1 MDTTFRTYNDYRRFC
16 RLAPLTS
23 FNDWPE
29 VTDTAV
35 RNRVAELYKNINEVG
50 NRGFNSSG
58 ERSETLQIDL
68 YVGGILEE
76 PPTGSTLGPTF
87 SCIIA
92 EQFTRLRDGDR

>member
-1 MDTTFRTYNDYRRFC
+1 MNTKFRTYNDYRRFC
-16 RLAPLTS
+16 RFTSLTS

-50 NRGFNSSG
+50 NRRFNSSSG
-58 ERSETLQIDL
+58 RSETLQIDL